1 LTGEERGEQR
11 IIDYEASTYR
21 TDFWQ
26 GQGREYED
34 AVERVAIG
42 AMLPPTGARVVDIG
56 AGFGRLADLYAGYR
70 EVVLVD
76 YSLSQLEYA
85 RQQLGDER
93 FIYVAADLYRLPL
106 ATGAVDAAVMVRV
119 LHHIADVPAAM
130 SQLARI
136 LVPQGTLVLEFANK
150 RHLKNIARYLLR
162 RGVNPFRP
170 EPHEFAE
177 LHFDF
182 HPVWVRERLA
192 RAGFHVEHQRAVSL
206 FRAGVLKRH
215 VPLRWLVG
223 ADTALQRVTASLT
236 AGPSVFVQA
245 LRQGDVAG
253 QPVGRA
259 ALFRCPDCGQEPIEL
274 VEGGV
279 TCHSCGG
286 FWPIVNGVYLFK

>member
-1 LTGEERGEQR
+1 MASEERGEQR
-11 IIDYEASTYR
+11 IIDYEDSTYR
-21 TDFWQ
+21 TDFWL

-42 AMLPPTGARVVDIG
+42 AMLPNAGARVVDIG

-76 YSLSQLEYA
+76 YSVSQLEYA

-93 FIYVAADLYRLPL
+93 FVYIAADLYRMPL

-130 SQLARI
+130 AQLARI

-150 RHLKNIARYLLR
+150 RHLKNLARYLLR
-162 RGVNPFRP
+162 RGVNPFLP
-170 EPHEFAE
+170 EPHEFTE

-182 HPVWVRERLA
+182 HPAWVRERLA
-192 RAGFHVEHQRAVSL
+192 EAGFHVEHLRAVSL

-215 VPLRWLVG
+215 VPLRALVA
-223 ADTALQRVTASLT
+223 ADSALQRVTAPLT
-236 AGPSVFVQA
+236 PGPSVFVQA
-245 LRQGDVAG
+245 QRQGKVAKP
-253 QPVGRA
+253 PVDRA
-259 ALFRCPDCGQEPIEL
+259 ALFRCPDCGQEPLES

-286 FWPIVNGVYLFK
+286 FWPVVNGVYRFK